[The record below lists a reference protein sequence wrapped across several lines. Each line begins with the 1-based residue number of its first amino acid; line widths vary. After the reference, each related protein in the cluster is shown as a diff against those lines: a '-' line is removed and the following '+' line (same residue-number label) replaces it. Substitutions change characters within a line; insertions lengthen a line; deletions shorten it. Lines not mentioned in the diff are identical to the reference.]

1 VSVPSDPRRGAA
13 TADVGRRLL
22 GLLAPYR
29 RSVGLAVLLGFGTL
43 GAGIGLMATAAY
55 LISKASL
62 VTAFADVAVAVTA
75 VRALALS
82 RAALRYAERYVT
94 HLAALRIL
102 TGLRVWFFAAVEP
115 LAPARLRA
123 HRSGDLLARIGA
135 DVETLDG
142 FFVRGVVPPLTAA
155 LAAVLA
161 ALLLGRFD
169 PALGVALLFFLAL
182 GGAAFPLA
190 TRRLAR
196 APAGRLIATRA
207 ALHTALADEIQGLAE
222 LLAFGQEEGFRSR
235 VRAWSARLGRTE
247 RHLARL
253 RGAGDGLG
261 ALLAALAGVAVMGL
275 AIPLVTAGRI
285 EGVFLALL
293 PLTAIASFE
302 GVQPLAGAMQQR
314 EASYAAAGRLFEVV
328 DAPPV
333 VRDPPEPS
341 PTPTAYGVELRGVR
355 FRYGPGEP
363 LVLDGFDLAVPAGG
377 RVALVGP
384 SGAGKSTVVNL
395 LLRFWEP
402 EAGQIRVGGL
412 DVRACRAADVRDL
425 LGVVPQQPYLFH
437 GTVRDNLLLARG
449 DATDDELVAAARR
462 AQLHELVAALPRGYD
477 TPVGENGLR
486 LSGGE
491 RQRLALARVIL
502 KGAPIVVLD
511 EATANLDAQT
521 EERVVRAL
529 DDFLAGRAD
538 PTRAAGPRTAVIIS
552 HRPALLGLASRVV
565 TLDGGPHSRFPACP
579 AGGG

>member
-1 VSVPSDPRRGAA
+1 VSVPGDPGRGAA
-13 TADVGRRLL
+13 TAGVGRRLL

-43 GAGIGLMATAAY
+43 AAGIGLMATAAY
-55 LISKASL
+55 LISKAAL

-75 VRALALS
+75 VRALAIS
-82 RAALRYAERYVT
+82 RAGLRYAERYVT
-94 HLAALRIL
+94 HLAALRVL
-102 TGLRVWFFAAVEP
+102 SGLRVWFFAAVEP
-115 LAPARLRA
+115 LAPARLQA

-142 FFVRGVVPPLTAA
+142 FYVRGVAPLLAAA
-155 LAAVLA
+155 LAAALA

-169 PALGVALLFFLAL
+169 PALATTVLAFLAL
-182 GGAAFPLA
+182 AGAALPLA

-222 LLAFGQEEGFRSR
+222 LLAFGQEEGFRAR
-235 VRAWSARLGRTE
+235 VGSWSARLGGTE

-261 ALLAALAGVAVMGL
+261 ALLAALAGVAVLGL

-293 PLTAIASFE
+293 PLTAIAAFE
-302 GVQPLAGAMQQR
+302 GIQPLAGALQQR
-314 EASYAAAGRLFEVV
+314 EASYAAAGRLFEIV

-333 VRDPPEPS
+333 VRDPPRPL
-341 PTPTAYGVELRGVR
+341 PAPRVYDVELRGVR

-384 SGAGKSTVVNL
+384 SGTGKSTVVSL

-402 EAGQIRVGGL
+402 EAGQVRIGGR
-412 DVRACRAADVRDL
+412 DVRVRRAADVRAL
-425 LGVVPQQPYLFH
+425 LGVVPQQPYLFN

-449 DATDDELVAAARR
+449 DATDDELVAAARQ
-462 AQLHELVAALPRGYD
+462 AQLHDVVASLPRGYD
-477 TPVGENGLR
+477 TLVGENGLR

-511 EATANLDAQT
+511 EATANLDAVT
-521 EERVVRAL
+521 EARVVRAL
-529 DDFLAGRAD
+529 DDFLAGRSD
-538 PTRAAGPRTAVIIS
+538 PPRAAGPRTALVIS
-552 HRPALLGLASRVV
+552 HRPALLGLASRVI
-565 TLDGGPHSRFPACP
+565 TLDGRPPP
-579 AGGG
+579 